1 MYLIRFLSFK
11 YFFGDT
17 TVYLEDRKE
26 TYILN
31 FFKITRND
39 EISKSEADLKMKSKR
54 FVFLLRE
61 SYGVDT
67 ITVNGC
73 FQNIK
78 KNGFEN
84 FIRSIGFVVLN
95 QVDIGINLKDIMTSK
110 IINRLEDILLRLFK
124 KNS

>member
-1 MYLIRFLSFK
+1 
-11 YFFGDT
+11 
-17 TVYLEDRKE
+17 
-26 TYILN
+26 
-31 FFKITRND
+31 
-39 EISKSEADLKMKSKR
+39 MKSKR

-61 SYGVDT
+61 SYGLDT